1 VTLLFNIICL
11 LIKRIAIGKPKEDI
25 ILFLHGAWHG
35 AWCWEKYFMDIFAE
49 QGYENY
55 ALTLR
60 LHNNGGKI
68 KGINTI
74 SILDYV
80 EDLTNAVDDIINQA
94 GKEPIIIAHSM
105 GGLVLQKYLEKR
117 SCKKAVLMA
126 TLPVSGVLRTT
137 TNFLIKK
144 SYSLPSILTF
154 NLYGLVNSIPKLKWA
169 FFSDDAKEEDLKLCE
184 ENLCSESYRAFL
196 DMQFPRVKINY
207 HTKIPM
213 LVIGA
218 ALDNIFTV
226 NEQKKTAEKFNADL
240 IIVPDIAHNM
250 MLDTRHQQTSK
261 EILEWLKK
269 S

>member
-1 VTLLFNIICL
+1 
-11 LIKRIAIGKPKEDI
+11 LIKKAAIGNLQEDI

-35 AWCWEKYFMDIFAE
+35 AWCWQKYFMNIFAK

-55 ALTLR
+55 AITLR
-60 LHNNGGKI
+60 LHQQVGKI

-80 EDLTNAVDDIINQA
+80 EDLTTAVDDIISQT

-105 GGLVLQKYLEKR
+105 GGLVLQKYLENR

-126 TLPVSGVLRTT
+126 TVPVNGVLRTT
-137 TNFLIKK
+137 TNFLFKK
-144 SYSLPSILTF
+144 RYSLPSLLMF

-169 FFSDDAKEEDLKLCE
+169 FFSEDAKEEDLKLCE
-184 ENLCSESYRAFL
+184 ANLCSESYRAFL
-196 DMQFPRVKINY
+196 DMLYPNVKINY

-218 ALDNIFTV
+218 ELDNIFTI
-226 NEQKKTAEKFNADL
+226 NEQKKTAEKYNADFKL
-240 IIVPDIAHNM
+240 VPNIAHDM
-250 MLDTRHQQTSK
+250 MLDVLHKEAAK
-261 EILEWLKK
+261 EILVWLKTH
-269 S
+269 